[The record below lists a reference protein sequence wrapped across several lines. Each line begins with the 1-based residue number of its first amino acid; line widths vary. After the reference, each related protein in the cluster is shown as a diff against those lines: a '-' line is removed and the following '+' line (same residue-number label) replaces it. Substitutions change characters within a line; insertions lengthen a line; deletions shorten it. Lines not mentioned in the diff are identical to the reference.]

1 MRSWR
6 AVPRGVLLVGGLA
19 AAAGAPAGAVE
30 AQTVSG
36 VLLGRVSPEPLAG
49 VVITVARTRDGE
61 VVGRAVTGA
70 AGTFR
75 LDVGTDSI
83 LVRALRIGQRPVTLY
98 TGRLAAG
105 ERRDVG
111 GVLPDEPVAIA
122 SVRVRERA
130 RCGAPAADGSVVS
143 ALFADALTALAASVS
158 RMDGAAP
165 VMRSL
170 RVEEERDRRDRLQAS
185 SEPVVT
191 EGAATQAFRSV
202 PVPLLLAEGF
212 VVREAD
218 GASTYRAPDAVVLTD
233 DRFLARTCLSLDRS
247 REAEG
252 RVGIRFT
259 PARRV
264 ESRVDVEG
272 VLWLDA
278 ATRALER
285 LDFSYLGLTSIAA
298 SVNPGGT
305 VEYAQLPDGRWII
318 ERWSLRMPRL
328 ETIMVAAP
336 RGLGQYAQVSATGTT
351 VVRGLVTLVRAGD
364 RVLYTVGGPSGEAAL
379 RRALWGAR
387 GATFVD
393 TAGASGGGASVVGTS
408 TATPAALAR
417 CEARVGASSPRGLA
431 LVVRVTDADG
441 ASRAGVHVE
450 AEWRDRQ
457 ARAADG
463 TWAWETERVTAPTA
477 DDGDAVLCDVSR
489 TRPVEVRAIVD
500 GCAPVRVPLRPVAEA
515 TRSDVT
521 LRLPPGCRP

>member
-6 AVPRGVLLVGGLA
+6 AVLRGVLLLGGPA
-19 AAAGAPAGAVE
+19 VAAGVPTGVLA

-36 VLLGRVSPEPLAG
+36 VLLGRVPPEPLAG

-111 GVLPDEPVAIA
+111 GVLPDEPVTIA

-130 RCGAPAADGSVVS
+130 RCGAPGADGSVVS

-191 EGAATQAFRSV
+191 EGAAAQAFRSV

-218 GASTYRAPDAVVLTD
+218 GAATYRAPDAVVLTD

-252 RVGIRFT
+252 RIGIRFT

-285 LDFSYLGLTSIAA
+285 LEFGYLGLTSIAA

-328 ETIMVAAP
+328 ETMLVTAP
-336 RGLGQYAQVSATGTT
+336 RGLGQYTQVSATGTT
-351 VVRGLVTLVRAGD
+351 VARGVVTLVRAGD
-364 RVLYTVGGPSGEAAL
+364 RDLYTVGGPSAEAAL

-387 GATFVD
+387 ETTSVD
-393 TAGASGGGASVVGTS
+393 TAGVWVAGRS
-408 TATPAALAR
+408 TATLAALER
-417 CEARVGASSPRGLA
+417 CAAGAGASAPRSLT

-441 ASRAGVHVE
+441 TARPGVRVE
-450 AEWRDRQ
+450 AEWRARY

-463 TWAWETERVTAPTA
+463 TWSWETERVTAATA
-477 DDGDAVLCDVSR
+477 DDGDAVLCDASR
-489 TRPVEVRAIVD
+489 TRPVEVRAIAD

-515 TRSDVT
+515 TRSDVA
-521 LRLPPGCRP
+521 LRLPRSCRP